1 MGAFNMHTRLC
12 RFVALFG
19 LSIGLLA
26 RAQDAPQN
34 GGDFSN
40 NPEAKKLPTLT
51 PTNAGVE

>member
-1 MGAFNMHTRLC
+1 MHTRLC

>member
-1 MGAFNMHTRLC
+1 MGAFNMHKRFC

-19 LSIGLLA
+19 LSMGLLA

-34 GGDFSN
+34 DGDFSN

-51 PTNAGVE
+51 STNTGVA